1 MSSNKQDQVV
11 MFSLGREGPVNRPL
25 VLCPWPGI
33 LTEQGSGVGTA
44 LPASDKQQS
53 GLPTHQLPEAI
64 KKSSCVMKTDQGV
77 CVLN

>member
-1 MSSNKQDQVV
+1 
-11 MFSLGREGPVNRPL
+11 MFSLGREGPMNRPF

-33 LTEQGSGVGTA
+33 PTEPGSGGGTA

-53 GLPTHQLPEAI
+53 GLPTHQLPEATR
-64 KKSSCVMKTDQGV
+64 KSSSVMKTGQGV